1 MSFIQRF
8 FNFFN
13 CIFSRFKE
21 DCAVNTPSLPLLEET
36 TREDCIGR
44 SYQEVEINENEERI
58 NVAKRTLM
66 TKLYSLEQEIVVFE
80 HDFPGEFQVYMERIE
95 NLRET
100 YNSSL
105 EEIRKLLTFEIDPE
119 LDTIK
124 STEVLK
130 LERDIKN
137 FIEKEVKFNIISKRL
152 QRLIKK
158 LNILY
163 NVSIFHFKECEKVKV
178 INQLKNAI
186 ESAKKIS
193 CEFKDCDYILHD
205 KQLKERIISLISYAD
220 YQIFKA
226 SIRNSNIIPDEL
238 RKNLVMISEFENFDY
253 INAFTAFVKDE
264 ISDLGELLPLIKDDE
279 CRTILMEKLTN
290 LLRKLTYSEDIEK
303 ELLTINFWNS
313 FFMLESSL
321 LEMLKMSG
329 VEKEKIKVGLIIR
342 MNISVDENEVLVLP
356 ITNAYLA
363 LTSIYSTT
371 QDKKILLIIKLLRN
385 ISKDVTYKEI
395 YFLLLLF
402 DAIEVIKTTPNELIR
417 HIDKYLQKYPY
428 DPKTILKRKES
439 VINSSNKEY
448 VLALVF
454 NNYEKEIIKT
464 LSDLH
469 MDFMVKENKILIN
482 SFYFNGLEN
491 VLNSLQNNTTNMM
504 I

>member
-1 MSFIQRF
+1 MSLIHRF
-8 FNFFN
+8 LNFFN

-36 TREDCIGR
+36 AREDCIGQ

-66 TKLYSLEQEIVVFE
+66 TKLYSLEQEIVIFE
-80 HDFPGEFQVYMERIE
+80 HDFPGEFQVFMERIE

-186 ESAKKIS
+186 ESAKKIA
-193 CEFKDCDYILHD
+193 CEFKDCDYILYD

-226 SIRNSNIIPDEL
+226 SLRNSNIIPDEL
-238 RKNLVMISEFENFDY
+238 RKNLVMISEFEDFDY

-290 LLRKLTYSEDIEK
+290 LLRKLTYSEDIK
-303 ELLTINFWNS
+303 NELLASDFWDS

-342 MNISVDENEVLVLP
+342 MNINVDENEVLVLP

-371 QDKKILLIIKLLRN
+371 QDKKILLIVKLLRN

-402 DAIEVIKTTPNELIR
+402 DAIEVIRTTPNELIR

-469 MDFMVKENKILIN
+469 MDFMVKGNKIFIN

>member
-36 TREDCIGR
+36 TREDYIGQ

-80 HDFPGEFQVYMERIE
+80 NDFPGEFQVFMERIE
-95 NLRET
+95 SLRET

-137 FIEKEVKFNIISKRL
+137 FIEKEVKFSIISKRL

-163 NVSIFHFKECEKVKV
+163 NVSIFHFKECEKAKV
-178 INQLKNAI
+178 IKQLENAI
-186 ESAKKIS
+186 ESAKKIA
-193 CEFKDCDYILHD
+193 CEFKACDYILHD

-290 LLRKLTYSEDIEK
+290 LLRKLTYSQDIEN
-303 ELLTINFWNS
+303 ELLAINFWNS

-321 LEMLKMSG
+321 FEILKMSG

-402 DAIEVIKTTPNELIR
+402 DAIEVVKTTPNELIR

-454 NNYEKEIIKT
+454 NNYEKELIKT

-482 SFYFNGLEN
+482 SFYFNGLDN